1 MRRETMWRSRFGSPH
16 VGKYLLIS
24 NPSAWYN
31 TSMKVNKPIASP
43 AGTVREG
50 GATIADRFKLDT
62 IESAKPARTTGK
74 TAAAVALAAAV
85 VGLALAGGLVFVLY
99 GHLEFLSSI

>member
-1 MRRETMWRSRFGSPH
+1 
-16 VGKYLLIS
+16 
-24 NPSAWYN
+24 
-31 TSMKVNKPIASP
+31 MKVNKPIAPS
-43 AGTVREG
+43 AVAAREG
-50 GATIADRFKLDT
+50 GATIADRFKLDA

-74 TAAAVALAAAV
+74 TSAAVALAAAV